1 MREKK
6 IIIHK
11 YPDEKP
17 TEGKEYL
24 IWLASG
30 VRLLTTYAPTADIWN
45 AHTTIDGTLYYKNAF
60 RDVEYWA
67 EIPEV

>member
-1 MREKK
+1 MREVKL
-6 IIIHK
+6 IIHD

-17 TEGKEYL
+17 TEEKEYL
-24 IWLASG
+24 TWLANG
-30 VRLLTTYAPTADIWN
+30 VRLLTAYAPTADLWN
-45 AHTTIDGTLYYKNAF
+45 AHTTIDGTLCSKNAF